1 MSKINIQD
9 SDIIKAAKRIKTN
22 PSVNIVKSLKFNKKT
37 DYTKFVKWIGS
48 SVEKIEDIELP
59 EKKKIKAINV
69 TGSGG
74 GGIGL
79 GTLLL
84 GGLVALPV
92 LRKLINDFSPG
103 GIKFDNI
110 FGQGSGFKSEIDKW
124 SNVALGVGI
133 TGWSIVALRNPAAR
147 AFLTKL
153 LPKKL
158 RVGSLFAPKA
168 ANNIV
173 KFRRGAQ
180 LTKAG
185 SLSKLT
191 KVGRMPLISA
201 ALDFATG
208 TPADE
213 AIVGGL
219 GFWKGAALGG
229 KLGLLGGPAV
239 KITVPLGMI
248 IGGLIG
254 EEALKGVYKTLFKG
268 ESTNSERNVMPVS
281 MEKSFATVNRLRIV
295 VNEFRDLANINI
307 NELYPSAK
315 RRDIAAKV
323 KTIAYDQAFNKVDI
337 GDADPV
343 VVKDRLDDREQWL
356 IDKGLLIPGAQML
369 VGSSMKWKTLYGN
382 PNLKWDML
390 NRVAKDWL
398 LRNDPVFAEQ
408 LKSGKKASE
417 VELIKPES
425 KDNKAK
431 EQKKVEVINEKK
443 PELIDFKGENRIRDF
458 NIALKKW
465 ESSNINP
472 DNNQII
478 VMVPMGQSQSSQQ
491 GGQQVIPFP
500 ISSGN
505 SSNVVVLGGSEKGET
520 YTDLLLAKL
529 GVAG

>member
-1 MSKINIQD
+1 M
-9 SDIIKAAKRIKTN
+9 
-22 PSVNIVKSLKFNKKT
+22 
-37 DYTKFVKWIGS
+37 
-48 SVEKIEDIELP
+48 
-59 EKKKIKAINV
+59 
-69 TGSGG
+69 
-74 GGIGL
+74 
-79 GTLLL
+79 
-84 GGLVALPV
+84 
-92 LRKLINDFSPG
+92 
-103 GIKFDNI
+103 
-110 FGQGSGFKSEIDKW
+110 
-124 SNVALGVGI
+124 
-133 TGWSIVALRNPAAR
+133 
-147 AFLTKL
+147 
-153 LPKKL
+153 
-158 RVGSLFAPKA
+158 
-168 ANNIV
+168 
-173 KFRRGAQ
+173 
-180 LTKAG
+180 
-185 SLSKLT
+185 
-191 KVGRMPLISA
+191 
-201 ALDFATG
+201 
-208 TPADE
+208 
-213 AIVGGL
+213 
-219 GFWKGAALGG
+219 
-229 KLGLLGGPAV
+229 
-239 KITVPLGMI
+239 
-248 IGGLIG
+248 
-254 EEALKGVYKTLFKG
+254 
-268 ESTNSERNVMPVS
+268 
-281 MEKSFATVNRLRIV
+281 
-295 VNEFRDLANINI
+295 
-307 NELYPSAK
+307 
-315 RRDIAAKV
+315 
-323 KTIAYDQAFNKVDI
+323 
-337 GDADPV
+337 
-343 VVKDRLDDREQWL
+343 VKDRLDDREQWL